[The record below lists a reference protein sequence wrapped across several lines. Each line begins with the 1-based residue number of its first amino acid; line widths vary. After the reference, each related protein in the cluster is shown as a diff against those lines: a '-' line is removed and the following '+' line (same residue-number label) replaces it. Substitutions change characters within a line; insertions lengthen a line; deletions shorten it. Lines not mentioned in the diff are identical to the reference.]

1 MMDDST
7 TAEIETGET
16 TIFAYLRALARVR
29 AADPLVARLSA
40 DTLDVAKRRAA
51 ACSQLYGRLRRSSRL
66 RAQRLALGTWYVDE
80 SGPIALWQAWS
91 DDVQGRP
98 LDAGHFFAEEA
109 PEQTAE
115 ALSRFFG
122 VV

>member
-16 TIFAYLRALARVR
+16 TIFARSQGSGPPILLLHGFPQTHLMWRSVAPLLA
-29 AADPLVARLSA
+29 
-40 DTLDVAKRRAA
+40 
-51 ACSQLYGRLRRSSRL
+51 RLRRSSRL